1 MQSSDKVKPV
11 VDLNQLR
18 EIASMSDGA
27 SSDTEDDSLKVK
39 RLCCSHPLSEF
50 DQL

>member
-1 MQSSDKVKPV
+1 MQPSDEVNPV

-27 SSDTEDDSLKVK
+27 SSDTEDDSLGKVQC
-39 RLCCSHPLSEF
+39 LCCSHPLSEF
-50 DQL
+50 